1 MRSDPERQ
9 NPLDRE
15 RGARALPDRAV
26 LTSMR
31 SRVLALGLSAALC
44 GPAALAPAAAQNPFG
59 DRGADP
65 IPGHTVHNQVPEA
78 PPAALTWDELLDLD
92 VTVENP
98 APLQTVFH
106 VSYPDSLLA
115 RDGTKVSVK
124 GFMYPLEAG
133 ETHTY
138 FLLSALPPSCPF
150 CLPASARGLVEV
162 KCDEGVRYTLEPVV
176 LTGRFELLKDDPS
189 GLHYRL
195 SGARAAG

>member
-1 MRSDPERQ
+1 MRRTRTPRIATIASQLAFVVALVIASSPALARNPFGNRGSEPVPGHDVHNQAPE
-9 NPLDRE
+9 
-15 RGARALPDRAV
+15 
-26 LTSMR
+26 
-31 SRVLALGLSAALC
+31 
-44 GPAALAPAAAQNPFG
+44 APAAS
-59 DRGADP
+59 
-65 IPGHTVHNQVPEA
+65 
-78 PPAALTWDELLDLD
+78 LTWDELMNLE

-106 VSYPDSLLA
+106 VSYPESLKA
-115 RDGTKVSVK
+115 KDGTVVRIR

-162 KCDEGVRYTLEPVV
+162 KCDEGVRYTLEPV
-176 LTGRFELLKDDPS
+176 LLEGRFELLEDDGGLGT

-195 SGARAAG
+195 NGARSAS

>member
-1 MRSDPERQ
+1 MPSILRRLSSLPTVAVF
-9 NPLDRE
+9 
-15 RGARALPDRAV
+15 GCAL
-26 LTSMR
+26 SF
-31 SRVLALGLSAALC
+31 SLAT
-44 GPAALAPAAAQNPFG
+44 APASAINPFG
-59 DRGADP
+59 NRGSEP
-65 IPGHTVHNQVPEA
+65 IPDHDVHNQA
-78 PPAALTWDELLDLD
+78 PDAPAAALTWDELMNLE

-106 VSYPDSLLA
+106 VSYPDSLRA
-115 RDGTKVSVK
+115 RDGMVVRIR

-162 KCDEGVRYTLEPVV
+162 TCDEGVRYTLEPV
-176 LTGRFELLKDDPS
+176 LLEGRFELMEEDGLGT

-195 SGARAAG
+195 NNARSAS

>member
-1 MRSDPERQ
+1 MFPS
-9 NPLDRE
+9 LAAS
-15 RGARALPDRAV
+15 GFALLV
-26 LTSMR
+26 G
-31 SRVLALGLSAALC
+31 LAH
-44 GPAALAPAAAQNPFG
+44 GPAAALNPFG
-59 DRGADP
+59 SRGSEP
-65 IPGHTVHNQVPEA
+65 VPGHDVHNQVPEA
-78 PPAALTWDELLDLD
+78 PATALTWGELMNLE

-106 VSYPDSLLA
+106 VSYPDSLKA
-115 RDGTKVSVK
+115 KDGTVVRIK

-162 KCDEGVRYTLEPVV
+162 KCDEGVRYTLEPV
-176 LTGRFELLKDDPS
+176 LLEGRFELLEEDELGT

-195 SGARAAG
+195 SAARSAS